1 MVFHNFGAN
10 MDNLK
15 GDKRM
20 DLIVL
25 GLVILASFL
34 GAFAQILLKKGVN
47 MIGASSLLN
56 MTKNFVGYLFTNPL
70 IFAGVVIYAISMIIY
85 LTALSRGEV
94 SVVYPIISVSYI
106 LAAILSAFFLGEKLS
121 LLRWLGIII
130 IVIGVSLVVRY

>member
-70 IFAGVVIYAISMIIY
+70 IFSGVAIYAISMIIY

-106 LAAILSAFFLGEKLS
+106 LAAILSVFFLGEKLS